1 MREELALVRHQQATI
16 KVGYEKSSS
25 IIIPKIT
32 QWKLFLLEALNVLES
47 TLMIGS
53 IIIGNKQLPSQRAGL
68 VKAKALLANALEHS
82 PFPWVVLEILALV
95 TYYLGNPLKAKEL
108 AFNSLN
114 QYETAQKK
122 EASLNDDDATLTG
135 YAFLTLGLCM
145 QQQGAFPL
153 ALSWYTKVPNWQNF
167 SLLLRLDA
175 LWQVEACVAALKKTT
190 LKKSRKSKHSQLVTN
205 KYQQFITYFSLTEQ
219 RQIINYGFKAFGL
232 GFSLIKE
239 TTKKQST
246 LTAFGAGSTG
256 QFTIPKACIL
266 EAEGCF
272 SKGGNHWKQGVRTLK
287 RSLRK
292 TPNEPAVWYELGLFY
307 VQANHKT
314 KAIAAFQQCVN
325 LSPTCSRAY
334 LELGHLYH
342 DLAQYI
348 ASAEAYVWAFS
359 TTKDVSVKRQAS
371 YALSVIIERHAEK
384 PSIQHIMPALSAVL
398 ALLLKQEQEAEF
410 STSGTPSHI
419 AKLCQQLG
427 WSPLA
432 YWYCLQSLS
441 AMEVQPSQCVVN
453 LAYMAAENGY
463 LQEAVYYY
471 KQSILLD
478 TSDASLH
485 NSLGELYFED
495 LLLVDSAKVAF
506 EQAIALDPTSTT
518 AHFNLGQVY
527 GLQQQ
532 WTLAA
537 HAFAKARDLNEVSKE
552 LDEADLDHRLH
563 QLYEN
568 L

>member
-1 MREELALVRHQQATI
+1 MREELALVRHQQETTT
-16 KVGYEKSSS
+16 VGLEKGRLV
-25 IIIPKIT
+25 IIPKT
-32 QWKLFLLEALNVLES
+32 NQWKPYLLEALNLLES
-47 TLMIGS
+47 TLMVGS
-53 IIIGNKQLPSQRAGL
+53 IIIGNKQVPNQRAGL

-82 PFPWVVLEILALV
+82 PFPWVVLEVLALV
-95 TYYLGNPLKAKEL
+95 TYYLGDPIKAKEL

-114 QYETAQKK
+114 QYEKIPKK
-122 EASLNDDDATLTG
+122 EESLNDNDAKLNG
-135 YAFLTLGLCM
+135 YAFLTVGFCM
-145 QQQGAFPL
+145 QQQGALPL
-153 ALSWYTKVPNWQNF
+153 ALNWYTKVSNWHRF

-175 LWQVEACVAALKKTT
+175 LWQVEACVAAFKKTT
-190 LKKSRKSKHSQLVTN
+190 LKKSSKSKHSQLVTN
-205 KYQQFITYFSLTEQ
+205 RYQQYITYFSLTEQ
-219 RQIINYGFKAFGL
+219 LQIINYCFKVFGL
-232 GFSLIKE
+232 GFSLVKE
-239 TTKKQST
+239 TTKKQATS
-246 LTAFGAGSTG
+246 TAFGAASTG

-266 EAEGCF
+266 EAQDCF
-272 SKGGNHWKQGVRTLK
+272 SKGGNLWKPGVRILK

-314 KAIAAFQQCVN
+314 KAIAAFQECVN
-325 LSPTCSRAY
+325 LSPTCSKAH

-359 TTKDVSVKRQAS
+359 TTKDAFVKRQAS

-384 PSIQHIMPALSAVL
+384 PSIQHSMPAISVVL

-419 AKLCQQLG
+419 AKLCQRLG
-427 WSPLA
+427 WSELA

-453 LAYMAAENGY
+453 IAYMAAENGY

-471 KQSILLD
+471 KQSIMLD
-478 TSDASLH
+478 TCDASLH

-495 LLLVDSAKVAF
+495 LLLVDSARQEF

-552 LDEADLDHRLH
+552 LDRADLDHRLH